1 MQTRDQHVHLN
12 DEEVALL
19 EQVRQQQGLD
29 DIDQAAEW
37 LVKSRMRRQTKLFTG
52 RGPAMYLVHGKRT

>member
-1 MQTRDQHVHLN
+1 MQTQDQHVHLN

-19 EQVRQQQGLD
+19 ERVRQQQGLD

-37 LVKSRMRRQTKLFTG
+37 LVKSRMRRQTKLLTG
-52 RGPAMYLVHGKRT
+52 RGPAMYLVHQRRS